1 MPFIPHTPDDI
12 QVMLATIGVD
22 SVERLF
28 EEIDPEL
35 RCQPLNLPEP
45 LEEWQVT
52 RLMRQRAARDRSDLC
67 LIGAGSYAHHIP
79 AVVWQMA
86 SRGEFYTAYTPYQAE
101 ASQGTLQILYEFQT
115 MMASLTGLEAANAS
129 MYDGASALAEAI
141 LMAIRLQGSG
151 KKRRIL
157 IPATLNR
164 RFLSTVQALVRD
176 LDIELVTLPFNTA
189 TGITDPQSV
198 ESHKDD
204 GYCALVIPQPNFF
217 GGLEECDTLTD
228 IAHQHG
234 ALVIGVVNPVALG
247 LLTPPGAWGAKGAD
261 IACGEGQPLG
271 APPSSGGP
279 GFGFMCCR
287 TAHVRQLPGRI
298 VGSTVD
304 HHGQRGF
311 VLTLQA
317 REQHIRRSRATSNIC
332 SNQGLMTI
340 AAAIH
345 LSLLGPNG
353 LKRIALACHDNATQL
368 LAMLLA
374 IPGVSRV
381 FSQPF
386 FHEVAVR
393 LPTDVTKVLE
403 KLQQRG
409 IAGGYPLARDYPGM
423 DNTLLICT
431 TETLSPEDRE
441 RFVATLREV
450 MA

>member
-1 MPFIPHTPDDI
+1 MPFIPHTPGDV
-12 QVMLATIGVD
+12 QTMLATVGVD

-35 RCQPLNLPEP
+35 HCQPLTLPEP
-45 LEEWQVT
+45 MEEWQVS
-52 RLMRQRAARDRSDLC
+52 RLMQQRAAQDRSELC
-67 LIGAGSYAHHIP
+67 FIGAGSYTHHIP

-101 ASQGTLQILYEFQT
+101 ASQGTLQVLYEFQT
-115 MMASLTGLEAANAS
+115 MMAALTGMEASNAS

-141 LMAIRLQGSG
+141 LMAVRLQGSG

-157 IPATLNR
+157 MPATLNR
-164 RFLSTVQALVRD
+164 RYRDTVHTLVAD
-176 LDIELVTLPFNTA
+176 LGIELVTLPFNTT
-189 TGITDPQSV
+189 TGITDPQSL
-198 ESHKDD
+198 ESHKED
-204 GYCALVIPQPNFF
+204 GYSALVIPQPNFF
-217 GGLEECDTLTD
+217 GGLEEVDPLTNL
-228 IAHQHG
+228 AHEHG
-234 ALVIGVVNPVALG
+234 ALVIGVVNPIALG
-247 LLTPPGAWGAKGAD
+247 LLTPPGSWGSKGAD

-279 GFGFMCCR
+279 GFGFLCCR
-287 TAHVRQLPGRI
+287 MVHVRQLPGRI
-298 VGSTVD
+298 VGRTVD
-304 HHGQRGF
+304 CDNQPGF

-340 AAAIH
+340 AATIH
-345 LSLLGPNG
+345 LSLMGPNG
-353 LKRIALACHDNATQL
+353 LKRIALECHNNATHL
-368 LAMLLA
+368 LAMLLE

-393 LPTDVTKVLE
+393 LPGNVQKILE
-403 KLQQRG
+403 KLQHKG
-409 IAGGYPLARDYPGM
+409 IAGGYPLAKDYPGM
-423 DNTLLICT
+423 DNTLLVCT
-431 TETLSPEDRE
+431 TEILSLDDRQ